1 MLMQIAPQY
10 VQQKRRVVWAD
21 VARKRTK
28 HQIKKTRKEP
38 ETRLRTLKR
47 AHGKNVSNSPPCF
60 PQTTRVCMS
69 MSNSRKPQVPN
80 STVLGDQT
88 AYRLLRIVFGSVTK
102 ADVRQK
108 AGATHENAGE
118 LMPRAFADVLTII
131 GPITANDIFLDVGC
145 GIGNIVAQ
153 FALQTPVRS
162 GVQLRSDL
170 WHLGCQLISRFS
182 KVKPL
187 LKKGILLQGDAK
199 DGGLSLRPPFCDATI
214 VYLNSFLFIDDVKAL
229 LLRELCALS

>member
-38 ETRLRTLKR
+38 ETRLRTVKR
-47 AHGKNVSNSPPCF
+47 AHGKNVSKSPPCF
-60 PQTTRVCMS
+60 PQTTRVCTS
-69 MSNSRKPQVPN
+69 MSNSR
-80 STVLGDQT
+80 
-88 AYRLLRIVFGSVTK
+88 VFGSVTK

-162 GVQLRSDL
+162 GVELRSDL

-182 KVKPL
+182 KVQPL

-229 LLRELCALS
+229 VLRELCALS